1 MIALN
6 KNVDLLM
13 NTIGY
18 KFKNIDLL
26 KEAITHSSYAN
37 EHSYL
42 KINDNEK
49 LEFLG
54 DSVMDLITTEYI
66 TELYDFF
73 REGELSKIKS
83 QIISEAVFSTISEDI
98 NLGDYLLLSNGEI
111 VSGGKK
117 KKSILGD
124 AFEALIGAIFKDSN
138 YETARKVALRFLKDK
153 IEHLNEIEGVLD
165 YKTELQEYVQ
175 SKYKI
180 IPEYVLIETTGP
192 DHSKT
197 FKVSCVVNGKVM
209 GYGTAKSKKKAE
221 KIAAQHAL
229 ENLI

>member
-6 KNVDLLM
+6 KNLDLLM
-13 NTIGY
+13 DTIGY

-138 YETARKVALRFLKDK
+138 YETAREVALRFLKDK

>member
-1 MIALN
+1 MKIKL
-6 KNVDLLM
+6 
-13 NTIGY
+13 Y
-18 KFKNIDLL
+18 C
-26 KEAITHSSYAN
+26 
-37 EHSYL
+37 L

-138 YETARKVALRFLKDK
+138 YETAREVALRFLKDK

>member
-1 MIALN
+1 MIFLEKGN
-6 KNVDLLM
+6 
-13 NTIGY
+13 
-18 KFKNIDLL
+18 
-26 KEAITHSSYAN
+26 
-37 EHSYL
+37 YL
-42 KINDNEK
+42 KLK
-49 LEFLG
+49 A
-54 DSVMDLITTEYI
+54 
-66 TELYDFF
+66 
-73 REGELSKIKS
+73 
-83 QIISEAVFSTISEDI
+83 ISEAVFSTISEDI

-138 YETARKVALRFLKDK
+138 YETAREVALRFLKDK

>member
-1 MIALN
+1 MN
-6 KNVDLLM
+6 KNLDLLM

-138 YETARKVALRFLKDK
+138 YETAREVALRFLKDK

>member
-6 KNVDLLM
+6 KNLDLLM

-83 QIISEAVFSTISEDI
+83 
-98 NLGDYLLLSNGEI
+98 
-111 VSGGKK
+111 
-117 KKSILGD
+117 
-124 AFEALIGAIFKDSN
+124 
-138 YETARKVALRFLKDK
+138 
-153 IEHLNEIEGVLD
+153 H
-165 YKTELQEYVQ
+165 
-175 SKYKI
+175 
-180 IPEYVLIETTGP
+180 
-192 DHSKT
+192 
-197 FKVSCVVNGKVM
+197 
-209 GYGTAKSKKKAE
+209 
-221 KIAAQHAL
+221 
-229 ENLI
+229 

>member
-6 KNVDLLM
+6 KNLDLLM

-18 KFKNIDLL
+18 KFKNIYLL

>member
-6 KNVDLLM
+6 KNLDLLM
-13 NTIGY
+13 NKIGY
-18 KFKNIDLL
+18 KFNDIELL

-83 QIISEAVFSTISEDI
+83 QITSA
-98 NLGDYLLLSNGEI
+98 
-111 VSGGKK
+111 SGKAHIGVYAE
-117 KKSILGD
+117 GD
-124 AFEALIGAIFKDSN
+124 AEFLSGSKVTVGNGVGQNYGIGVYTKAGYNKAVNTDIKLTGEKTIGFYLGATGGTGSTVTHTGTIDVGQIVNIDVEEIKRIVLTENDLHN
-138 YETARKVALRFLKDK
+138 L
-153 IEHLNEIEGVLD
+153 LNDL
-165 YKTELQEYVQ
+165 
-175 SKYKI
+175 YKI
-180 IPEYVLIETTGP
+180 
-192 DHSKT
+192 S
-197 FKVSCVVNGKVM
+197 N
-209 GYGTAKSKKKAE
+209 
-221 KIAAQHAL
+221 
-229 ENLI
+229 

>member
-6 KNVDLLM
+6 KNLDLLM

-83 QIISEAVFSTISEDI
+83 QIISEAVFSIISEDI

-138 YETARKVALRFLKDK
+138 YETAREVALRFLKDK

>member
-6 KNVDLLM
+6 KNLDLLM

-42 KINDNEK
+42 KLNDNEK

-66 TELYDFF
+66 TELYDLF

-138 YETARKVALRFLKDK
+138 YETAREVALKFLKDK

>member
-6 KNVDLLM
+6 KNLDLLM

-138 YETARKVALRFLKDK
+138 YEAAREVALRFLKDK

>member
-1 MIALN
+1 MITLN
-6 KNVDLLM
+6 KNLDLLM
-13 NTIGY
+13 NKIGY
-18 KFKNIDLL
+18 KFNDIELL

-37 EHSYL
+37 EHLYL
-42 KINDNEK
+42 KLHDNEK

-66 TELYDFF
+66 TERYDLFG
-73 REGELSKIKS
+73 EGELSKIKS
-83 QIISEAVFSTISEDI
+83 QIISEAVFANISEDI
-98 NLGDYLLLSNGEI
+98 KLGDYLLLSNGEI
-111 VSGGKK
+111 ASGGKK

-124 AFEALIGAIFKDSN
+124 AFEALIGSIFKDSN
-138 YETARKVALRFLKDK
+138 YETAREVALKFLKDK
-153 IEHLNEIEGVLD
+153 IEHLNEIEGVID

-180 IPEYVLIETTGP
+180 IPEYTLVETTGP

-197 FKVSCVVNGKVM
+197 FKVSCVLNGKVM
-209 GYGTAKSKKKAE
+209 GYGKAKSKKKAE

>member
-6 KNVDLLM
+6 KNLDLLM

>member
-6 KNVDLLM
+6 KNLDLLM

-18 KFKNIDLL
+18 KFKNINLL

>member
-1 MIALN
+1 MN
-6 KNVDLLM
+6 KNLDLLM